1 MYIHSIL
8 HYKVHIYCFFL
19 LFLLFFCFKTTEL
32 MRRQILLSSDILDI
46 IGALTEKNRFIFLNA
61 YSYLIQK
68 GIYLYTHIIWKK
80 SYSFDIAK

>member
-1 MYIHSIL
+1 
-8 HYKVHIYCFFL
+8 
-19 LFLLFFCFKTTEL
+19 